1 MKRVLHVHGIQAR
14 RGGRASVSRMKVD
27 EWQAEVNRMCLA
39 AFCLESMYRAVDE
52 AGDPLFPDC
61 IMQKLSVSIIEGEH
75 LEELQQIVSIM
86 DPHFQVEQISFW
98 QENLPQT
105 SASKEALEQ
114 ADRQLAA
121 LSDDA
126 RAKAWQHDKLML
138 ARDVATIS
146 KVYDA
151 VEKSA
156 RSKRVQRVC
165 HMRNE
170 NAIGASVISG
180 YLEKNG
186 LHRSGSEEQCLAYLE
201 QEGLNGKDLNH
212 CLDLVTALLTKQ
224 PLRSLSEAQEA
235 AQILSGPDVPRALLE
250 ALLAK
255 VSVSN
260 LAVVNATPYDGWL
273 ERTCLKWHLD
283 HEAFKVVHLS
293 LTKQP
298 VLTDYVQKVLALEL
312 MQAISC
318 ETVAAHFDPAQFV

>member
-1 MKRVLHVHGIQAR
+1 MLNSLTG
-14 RGGRASVSRMKVD
+14 S
-27 EWQAEVNRMCLA
+27 CL
-39 AFCLESMYRAVDE
+39 FLEQPR
-52 AGDPLFPDC
+52 
-61 IMQKLSVSIIEGEH
+61 EH

-201 QEGLNGKDLNH
+201 QEGLGCQN
-212 CLDLVTALLTKQ
+212 V
-224 PLRSLSEAQEA
+224 S
-235 AQILSGPDVPRALLE
+235 
-250 ALLAK
+250 
-255 VSVSN
+255 SVS
-260 LAVVNATPYDGWL
+260 THCY
-273 ERTCLKWHLD
+273 
-283 HEAFKVVHLS
+283 
-293 LTKQP
+293 
-298 VLTDYVQKVLALEL
+298 
-312 MQAISC
+312 
-318 ETVAAHFDPAQFV
+318 